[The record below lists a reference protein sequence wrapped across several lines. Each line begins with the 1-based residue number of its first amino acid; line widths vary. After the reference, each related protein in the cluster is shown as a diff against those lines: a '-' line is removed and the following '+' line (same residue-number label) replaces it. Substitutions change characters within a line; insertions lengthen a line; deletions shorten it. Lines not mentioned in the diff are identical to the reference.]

1 MNIYIPELIMKYLVL
16 IPDGMADVKVEQLSD
31 QTPMQAA
38 YKPCMDTLAKESMV
52 GMVSNVPE
60 GMVPE
65 SDTANMA
72 ILSFDP
78 KVYSRGRSPLEAVS
92 MGIDMQAD
100 ETAFRCNL
108 VTLSEDEDE
117 YEQKIMI
124 DHSADEIT
132 TEEADQLIKALQEHF
147 GNDQRTFHTGVSYRH
162 CLIWKNRPDQY
173 PFMRP
178 HDILGQC
185 IAQHLPLAEG
195 GEEYYALMKESYEV
209 LNHHPVN
216 EARRARG
223 LRPAN
228 SAWLWSPGKKP
239 TLPSFKEKWGIDGAV
254 ISAVDLIKGIGL
266 CAGMQ
271 SIDVPGATGNVHTNY
286 DGKAQAAI
294 DAFKSGTDFVYIHV
308 EAPDECGHRGEIEN
322 KVLSIELI
330 DKLILKPVSEYLA
343 DCGEDY
349 KILVLPDHPTPL
361 EIRTHSSDP
370 VPFMLYDSKK
380 IYDGVDCFDEQSAS
394 MTDVVVEHGHDLLEM
409 VIERN
414 DTEKNPNGK
423 EPNKQKKSG
432 FASGLFDYL
441 EIFVVSIAAV
451 LLVFTF
457 GARLCRVDGGSM
469 KNSFEDGQMLIISNF
484 FYTPDNGDVIVFH
497 QIEYFQKPLVKRVI
511 ATGGQT
517 VTINFE
523 KKSIEIKNTKT
534 GEPVAFNDEFATYYN
549 PDETDFG
556 DRYAW
561 ENNWEHSELYKKV
574 NAVYNEQ
581 DGSYTF
587 DVPEGMLFVM
597 GDNRNNSSDSRLL
610 GFIDE
615 RTVLGKAIVRVKP
628 FDIYL
633 D

>member
-1 MNIYIPELIMKYLVL
+1 MKYLVL

-147 GNDQRTFHTGVSYRH
+147 GNDQRTFYTGVSYRH

-185 IAQHLPLAEG
+185 IAEYLPLAEG

-343 DCGEDY
+343 NCGEDY

-394 MTDVVVEHGHDLLEM
+394 MTEVVVEHGHDLLEM
-409 VIERN
+409 VIER
-414 DTEKNPNGK
+414 DDAAKNPNDK
-423 EPNKQKKSG
+423 ESNKQKKSG

-451 LLVFTF
+451 LLLFTF

-523 KKSIEIKNTKT
+523 RKSIEIKNTKT